1 MSEMTTS
8 TLTYLLSYEDDQD
21 LKNIYFVAWSSL
33 IYNHVFQWWKLDD
46 ENKFKIIIQ
55 SNV

>member
-21 LKNIYFVAWSSL
+21 LKISISSRDQ
-33 IYNHVFQWWKLDD
+33 I
-46 ENKFKIIIQ
+46 
-55 SNV
+55 